1 MRRSVRI
8 NDDQPSSLTIIST
21 ESADKSKT
29 SAQRSNSSRVFG
41 VLSVVFLVIGFVIIA
56 TPFVMRA
63 INEYEQSSQVSQ
75 TQSEVAGWPY
85 PQAENMLKAARAY
98 NERLAASGQTTIG
111 EVHDPFSSNAGQ
123 SSASGADDS
132 LAARDKEYQGLLDTG
147 QGVMGSIR
155 IPKID
160 VNLPIY
166 HGTSDDVL
174 AVGAGHL
181 YGTSLPV
188 GGSSTHAVITGHRGL
203 PNSLL
208 FTRLDELK
216 VGDSFYIDVMGETLG
231 YKVDRISVI
240 TPDDSSKL
248 RITPGEDR
256 VTLMTCTPYGVNSH
270 RLLVSAVRAEIP
282 NEIPE
287 PDEIRSV
294 NTTALALA
302 GLLISFLLIVSWA
315 VLASR
320 ARRNRAQWKPQRHST
335 RRLIGR

>member
-1 MRRSVRI
+1 MSPRPRLKTPPEFSSRFGPSAEGAEIPEKRSR
-8 NDDQPSSLTIIST
+8 
-21 ESADKSKT
+21 
-29 SAQRSNSSRVFG
+29 SSRVFG
-41 VLSVVFLVIGFVIIA
+41 VLSVIFLIIGFAIIA

-63 INEYEQSSQVSQ
+63 INEYEQNSQVSQ

-98 NERLAASGQTTIG
+98 NEKLAQSGQTTIG

-132 LAARDKEYQGLLDTG
+132 LAAQDKEYQSLLDTG

-188 GGSSTHAVITGHRGL
+188 GGTSTHAVITGHRGL

-287 PDEIRSV
+287 PDEIQSV

-320 ARRNRAQWKPQRHST
+320 ARRNREQWRPQRHST
-335 RRLIGR
+335 RRRA

>member
-1 MRRSVRI
+1 M
-8 NDDQPSSLTIIST
+8 
-21 ESADKSKT
+21 
-29 SAQRSNSSRVFG
+29 
-41 VLSVVFLVIGFVIIA
+41 LSVVFLIIGFTIIA

-63 INEYEQSSQVSQ
+63 INEYEQNTQVQ
-75 TQSEVAGWPY
+75 QIQQEVAGWPY
-85 PQAENMLKAARAY
+85 PQAENALKAARAY
-98 NERLAASGQTTIG
+98 NAKLAQTGQTTIG
-111 EVHDPFSSNAGQ
+111 EVHDPFSTNSGQ
-123 SSASGADDS
+123 STTSGADDS
-132 LAARDKEYQGLLDTG
+132 LAAQDKEYQGLLDTG

-166 HGTSDDVL
+166 HGTSDDAL

-208 FTRLDELK
+208 FTRLDEMR
-216 VGDSFYIDVMGETLG
+216 VGDAFYIDVMGETLG
-231 YKVDRISVI
+231 YKVDRIDVI
-240 TPDDSSKL
+240 KPDDSSKL

-270 RLLVSAVRAEIP
+270 RLLVSAVRANIP
-282 NEIPE
+282 NDVPE
-287 PDEIRSV
+287 PDNIQSV

-302 GLLISFLLIVSWA
+302 GLIGSFVLIVLWA
-315 VLASR
+315 VVSGR
-320 ARRNRAQWKPQRHST
+320 ARRSRAGWVAQRHST
-335 RRLIGR
+335 RECASGRQR